1 MLLRRTLS
9 PSEEVGPTRGRAR
22 CCIQAGASAGGCCR
36 AKRGVWPL
44 RREGGPP
51 ASEGRRARALA
62 GRTGL
67 DKVILEHSTMEP
79 DAAPRREGVKAQP
92 AGAQVST
99 GARMQSTQ
107 PDGAEESSTLP
118 AGVEGSEARLNER
131 GGQEVVARPG
141 SGECDA
147 EVRGQSG
154 QLCERPWAG
163 HRWAGQDRAKGSGL
177 SGRFEPVRPAG

>member
-1 MLLRRTLS
+1 
-9 PSEEVGPTRGRAR
+9 
-22 CCIQAGASAGGCCR
+22 
-36 AKRGVWPL
+36 
-44 RREGGPP
+44 
-51 ASEGRRARALA
+51 
-62 GRTGL
+62 
-67 DKVILEHSTMEP
+67 MEP
-79 DAAPRREGVKAQP
+79 DAALRREGVKAQP

-154 QLCERPWAG
+154 QLCERPGGPGTGGPDKTARKVVG
-163 HRWAGQDRAKGSGL
+163 CQARSSRSGP
-177 SGRFEPVRPAG
+177 PVRSAGGWTAGGLAGGPLADRWRADC